1 MKTLHHTLSI
11 PLLVA
16 GLLLTA
22 CNGGAATPAGNIP
35 PVVVD
40 DFAVSAEG
48 RLAPLTFAQLSFSA
62 GGKVAEVSVAEGDAV
77 AQGDLI
83 ARLENSEAL
92 QAEVARAEAEV
103 LSAQTALDDLNSGA
117 ALITAQAE
125 LAVANAREALDQA
138 QRHLSGLKNPDVK
151 YYQDRVKDAQGALTT
166 AQENTVVLDIGSLQ
180 ASLQA
185 ANDGLKAAGDRL
197 GAIQTAIDSCAT
209 CDPNRAVTVDGY
221 PQTLSDA
228 QDAYNS
234 TANTAR
240 SLEIQLAQAQR
251 GNADAVEVAQK
262 QLDDAQKNL
271 NAALGAP
278 NALKLQVAQATADLA
293 AAALK
298 DAEAIYAKVQSGL
311 DPHQKALA
319 EARLN
324 TAKAARVAAQAA
336 PARLELRAPFAGT
349 VAALKVKVGEQAAPG
364 QPVATVADFSSW
376 MVETDNLTEI
386 EVVKI
391 KERQQATVGLDAL
404 PDVVLQGKVVAISS
418 LFEEKRGD
426 VTYTVKVALVEGH
439 PLARWGMT
447 AVVTFGR

>member
-1 MKTLHHTLSI
+1 MKTLHYTLAI
-11 PLLVA
+11 TLLLV
-16 GLLLTA
+16 A
-22 CNGGAATPAGNIP
+22 CNGGAATPAGTIP
-35 PVVVD
+35 PVVTD
-40 DFAVSAEG
+40 NFAVSAEG
-48 RLAPLTFAQLSFSA
+48 RLAPLNFAQLSFSA
-62 GGKVAEVSVAEGDAV
+62 GGKVAEVPVAEGDTV

-92 QAEVARAEAEV
+92 QAEVAHAEAEV
-103 LSAQTALDDLNSGA
+103 LSAQTALDDLNAGA
-117 ALITAQAE
+117 ALITAEAE
-125 LAVANAREALDQA
+125 LAVANARDALDQA
-138 QRHLSGLKNPDVK
+138 QRHLNGLKNPDVK
-151 YYQDRVKDAQGALTT
+151 YYQDRVKDAQDALTT

-180 ASLQA
+180 AALQA

-197 GAIQTAIDSCAT
+197 GAIQTAIGSCST

-228 QDAYNS
+228 QDAYNNV
-234 TANTAR
+234 ANTVR

-251 GNADAVEVAQK
+251 GNADATDAAQK
-262 QLDDAQKNL
+262 QLDDVQKNL

-278 NALKLQVAQATADLA
+278 NAIKLQVAQANADLA
-293 AAALK
+293 AAVLK
-298 DAEAIYAKVQSGL
+298 DAEAKYAKVQSGL
-311 DPHQKALA
+311 DPDQLALA

-336 PARLELRAPFAGT
+336 LAHLELRAPFAGT

-364 QPVATVADFSSW
+364 QPAATVADFSSW
-376 MVETDNLTEI
+376 IVETDNLTEI

-391 KERQQATVGLDAL
+391 KEGQQTMVVLDAL
-404 PDVVLQGKVVAISS
+404 PDVTLQGRVVAISS

-426 VTYTVKVALVEGH
+426 ITYTVKVALDEGH

>member
-1 MKTLHHTLSI
+1 
-11 PLLVA
+11 
-16 GLLLTA
+16 
-22 CNGGAATPAGNIP
+22 
-35 PVVVD
+35 
-40 DFAVSAEG
+40 
-48 RLAPLTFAQLSFSA
+48 
-62 GGKVAEVSVAEGDAV
+62 
-77 AQGDLI
+77 
-83 ARLENSEAL
+83 
-92 QAEVARAEAEV
+92 
-103 LSAQTALDDLNSGA
+103 
-117 ALITAQAE
+117 
-125 LAVANAREALDQA
+125 
-138 QRHLSGLKNPDVK
+138 
-151 YYQDRVKDAQGALTT
+151 
-166 AQENTVVLDIGSLQ
+166 
-180 ASLQA
+180 
-185 ANDGLKAAGDRL
+185 
-197 GAIQTAIDSCAT
+197 
-209 CDPNRAVTVDGY
+209 
-221 PQTLSDA
+221 
-228 QDAYNS
+228 
-234 TANTAR
+234 ANTAR

-364 QPVATVADFSSW
+364 QPVATVADFSPW

-391 KERQQATVGLDAL
+391 KEGQQATVVLDAL